1 MWNNLSNYS
10 NEEVNNIINEVKN
23 TTDKNILQ
31 EKYKRLIEIYKED
44 IPYISLY
51 SNKYVVAYNS
61 GLVGDISP
69 NWYNLFYGIEGWYK

>member
-1 MWNNLSNYS
+1 MKKATLDA
-10 NEEVNNIINEVKN
+10 
-23 TTDKNILQ
+23 TDENILQ

>member
-1 MWNNLSNYS
+1 MSNYS

-23 TTDKNILQ
+23 TTDENILQ